1 MVKSIFLD
9 RDGTINK
16 LVPGRP
22 DPKHVGPWYFSEFD
36 YIDGVE
42 EAVEILKRLGYSTHV
57 VTNQPDVTD
66 GLMTE
71 DTLDIM
77 HQALKQDLKVDTIQA
92 AKIRNTPEYKP
103 NNQMLENII
112 HEFKVTRERSYM
124 IGDSW
129 KDVVAGNRSG
139 VKTIY
144 LGEEYKCPEEYKDI
158 QPDYIAKDLLS
169 AVKEIVCFYTANPLI
184 ERASRLS

>member
-1 MVKSIFLD
+1 MVKAVFLD

-16 LVPGRP
+16 LVYGRSN
-22 DPKHVGPWYFSEFD
+22 PKQVAPWYFAEFD

-42 EAVEILKRLGYSTHV
+42 EAIKTIKYMGFSTHV
-57 VTNQPDVTD
+57 VTNQPDVDD

-71 DTLDIM
+71 DTLNVI
-77 HQALKQDLKVDTIQA
+77 HQVLKKDLNVDTIQSA
-92 AKIRNTPEYKP
+92 RTRNTPEYKP

-112 HEFKVTRERSYM
+112 KDFKVSRERSFM

-129 KDVVAGNRSG
+129 KDIVAGNSSG

-144 LGEEYKCPEEYKDI
+144 LGNEYDCPEEYKNI
-158 QPDYIAKDLLS
+158 KPDYIANNLLD
-169 AVKEIVCFYTANPLI
+169 AVNDIIVPYNENPVLMF
-184 ERASRLS
+184 